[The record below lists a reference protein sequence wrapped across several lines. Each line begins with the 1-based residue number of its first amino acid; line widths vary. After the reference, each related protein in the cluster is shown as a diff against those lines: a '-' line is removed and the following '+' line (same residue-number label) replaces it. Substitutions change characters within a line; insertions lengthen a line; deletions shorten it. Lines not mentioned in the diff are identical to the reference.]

1 LLLLC
6 LVVALVNGS
15 TVWVSTT
22 GSDSNPGTQG
32 QPVQTVPHALTLLR
46 SFGPSGQNTIFVQ
59 GGSYGYNNVMSLS
72 PINVNIVAT
81 GGTVVFSCNDNSGPF
96 VSWGTSTANYWY
108 TVQFKGIVFEGC
120 NGELIALNVYASNGG
135 GMNFVFSS
143 VDFDGSTV
151 YFVCNDG
158 SANCNIT
165 MTGVNFSNMDS
176 TALVVSEAIG
186 VSIQSASFT
195 GVDSAILLS
204 TVDTVSL
211 TDSGFSDCYSSSA
224 LFEFMQC
231 SNVYLGNSQIS
242 SNQFADSLILVDACG
257 NFSMYDV
264 QLNNNSGV
272 VGDEAVLF
280 NAISSTVV
288 LDNIGVSGNTAD
300 IIVQFYST
308 SAYLNDVGV
317 QDNKASLYTIYIDGT
332 SSLSMT
338 NTQILNNVAANGG
351 AVSVFGGALEAS
363 YCTFSGN
370 TVTGDGGALYAISGM
385 VSLSDVTV
393 SNNMAETGGAGY
405 CVNTEFSDE
414 ECNYENNT
422 SEDGSAPLQC

>member
-1 LLLLC
+1 
-6 LVVALVNGS
+6 
-15 TVWVSTT
+15 
-22 GSDSNPGTQG
+22 
-32 QPVQTVPHALTLLR
+32 
-46 SFGPSGQNTIFVQ
+46 
-59 GGSYGYNNVMSLS
+59 
-72 PINVNIVAT
+72 
-81 GGTVVFSCNDNSGPF
+81 
-96 VSWGTSTANYWY
+96 
-108 TVQFKGIVFEGC
+108 
-120 NGELIALNVYASNGG
+120 
-135 GMNFVFSS
+135 VFSS

-165 MTGVNFSNMDS
+165 MSGVDFSNMDS

-186 VSIQSASFT
+186 VSIDSASFI
-195 GVDSAILLS
+195 GVDSAMLLS
-204 TVDTVSL
+204 TVNTVSL
-211 TDSGFSDCYSSSA
+211 TDSSFSDCYASSA
-224 LFEFMQC
+224 LFEFTQC
-231 SNVYLGNSQIS
+231 SNVYVANSQIS

-272 VGDEAVLF
+272 VGDESVLVD
-280 NAISSTVV
+280 AISSTVIW
-288 LDNIGVSGNTAD
+288 DNVGVSGNTAD
-300 IIVQFYST
+300 MIVQFYST
-308 SAYLNDVGV
+308 SAYLNDVVV
-317 QDNKASLYTIYIDGT
+317 QDNKASLYTLTIDST

-338 NTQILNNVAANGG
+338 NTQILNNAASNGG

-370 TVTGDGGALYAISGM
+370 TVTENGGALYAISGM

-405 CVNTEFSDE
+405 CVNTGFSDQ